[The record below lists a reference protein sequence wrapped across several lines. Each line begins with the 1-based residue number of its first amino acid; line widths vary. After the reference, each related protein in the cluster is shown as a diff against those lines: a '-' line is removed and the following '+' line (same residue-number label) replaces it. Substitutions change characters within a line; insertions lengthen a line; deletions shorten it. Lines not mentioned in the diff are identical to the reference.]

1 MSEYESI
8 ISALNN
14 KAEKMISVIEKLKAE
29 NSALKTE
36 IEQVKDSLKSKE
48 LDCHDLNVKY
58 ENLKLAKVIQL
69 SGSDLH
75 DAKIKVNRIVRE
87 IDKCISLLNR

>member
-1 MSEYESI
+1 MSEYENI
-8 ISALNN
+8 ISALNS
-14 KAEKMISVIEKLKAE
+14 KANKMISVIEKLKTE
-29 NSALKTE
+29 NLE
-36 IEQVKDSLKSKE
+36 LKSELEKVNSGLKNKE
-48 LDCHDLNVKY
+48 LDVHDLNVKY

-69 SGSDLH
+69 SGNDLH

>member
-1 MSEYESI
+1 MTEYENI
-8 ISALNN
+8 ISALNT
-14 KAEKMISVIEKLKAE
+14 KASRMISVIEKLKAE
-29 NSALKTE
+29 KLELTTETEKLKEALKNR
-36 IEQVKDSLKSKE
+36 E
-48 LDCHDLNVKY
+48 LECHDLNVRY

-69 SGSDLH
+69 SGNDLH

>member
-1 MSEYESI
+1 MSEYENI

-14 KAEKMISVIEKLKAE
+14 KASKMISAIDKLKAE
-29 NSALKTE
+29 KADLLKE
-36 IEQVKDSLKSKE
+36 MEQLKGSLNAKE
-48 LDCHDLNVKY
+48 LECHDLNVKY

>member
-29 NSALKTE
+29 NSALRTE
-36 IEQVKDSLKSKE
+36 IEQVKDSLKNKE
-48 LDCHDLNVKY
+48 LDCHGLNVKY

>member
-1 MSEYESI
+1 MSEYENI
-8 ISALNN
+8 ISAVKN
-14 KAEKMISVIEKLKAE
+14 KALMMFSAIEKLKAE
-29 NSALKTE
+29 NATIKAEL
-36 IEQVKDSLKSKE
+36 EQANNALKSKE
-48 LDCHDLNVKY
+48 LECHDLHVKY

-69 SGSDLH
+69 SGGDLH

>member
-1 MSEYESI
+1 MTDYENI

-14 KAEKMISVIEKLKAE
+14 KASKMISVIEKVKTE
-29 NSALKTE
+29 NSALKLE
-36 IEQVKDSLKSKE
+36 MEQLKNSLKTKE
-48 LDCHDLNVKY
+48 LECHDMHVKY

-69 SGSDLH
+69 SGNDLH
-75 DAKIKVNRIVRE
+75 DAKIKVNKIVRE